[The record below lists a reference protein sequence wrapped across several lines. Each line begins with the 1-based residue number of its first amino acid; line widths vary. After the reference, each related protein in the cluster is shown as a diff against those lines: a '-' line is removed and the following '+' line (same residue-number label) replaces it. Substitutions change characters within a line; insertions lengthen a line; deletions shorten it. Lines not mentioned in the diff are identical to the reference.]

1 MTTYQKAVLI
11 IADSLNKHKNAHP
24 IDAAGYA
31 VAALLEKR
39 IMPTTMVASPDMF
52 KRFHAHC
59 RFLGKETGYGYKY
72 WYNLAVEH
80 AERLEDWPCKVLART
95 VDIDGTMVTVDV
107 SVPESTTKAN
117 NRQLLTA
124 YQIIEEGAKEHGV
137 ALPENWSEE

>member
-1 MTTYQKAVLI
+1 MIETIKRTCEVCTPHE
-11 IADSLNKHKNAHP
+11 IADEIL
-24 IDAAGYA
+24 
-31 VAALLEKR
+31 AALADKR
-39 IMPTTMVASPDMF
+39 IAPTTMVASVDML
-52 KRFHAHC
+52 KRFHAHT

-80 AERLEDWPCKVLART
+80 AESLEDWPCKVLART

-137 ALPENWSEE
+137 VLPENWSEE